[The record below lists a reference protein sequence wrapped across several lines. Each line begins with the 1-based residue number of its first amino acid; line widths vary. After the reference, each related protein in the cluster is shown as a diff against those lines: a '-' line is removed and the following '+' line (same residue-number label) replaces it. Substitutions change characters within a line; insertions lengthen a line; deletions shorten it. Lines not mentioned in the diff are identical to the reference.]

1 MPSEPKSATPNY
13 PGPVRCLIVMGV
25 SGCGKSTL
33 AEELAAELGWVFGE
47 GDDFHPPANLA
58 KMRAGQP
65 LSDEDRWPWLEA
77 LQGWAGERLADS
89 EGVVLSCSALKRSYR
104 DLLRALPGTRFIS
117 LRGTPEE
124 LARRLEGRT
133 GHFMPPGLLPSQLAA
148 LEDPSGEPDVL
159 TLDLGPPAPALAR
172 EVGQRLGLPGLAR
185 RGPQG
190 ADP

>member
-1 MPSEPKSATPNY
+1 M
-13 PGPVRCLIVMGV
+13 VR
-25 SGCGKSTL
+25 
-33 AEELAAELGWVFGE
+33 ELTARLLSVGSCAVKAARSLVQYVL
-47 GDDFHPPANLA
+47 P
-58 KMRAGQP
+58 
-65 LSDEDRWPWLEA
+65 
-77 LQGWAGERLADS
+77 
-89 EGVVLSCSALKRSYR
+89 VLSCSAMKRSYR
-104 DLLRALPGTRFIS
+104 DLLRALPGTRFTS
-117 LRGTPEE
+117 LRGTPED

-133 GHFMPPGLLPSQLAA
+133 GNFMPPGLLPSQLAA